1 MSNSN
6 IKKTSSI
13 GVLVLCLML
22 ITVCAGLILGV
33 VYSVTAE
40 PIARQQEIIANE
52 SRKQVLPNADAFVPV
67 DVSGVVA
74 DGSDFG
80 EIQDVYAGMD
90 AQGTLTGYTLAIS
103 TKGYS
108 PNLELTV
115 GIDTAGVVQGVD
127 ISSHEETPGL
137 GANATNT
144 DFLGQFVGADGPLT
158 VVKTATGQ
166 TGEVQALTGAT
177 ITSRAVTNAVNMA
190 RDFFIGIL
198 AEGV

>member
-1 MSNSN
+1 MKSDV
-6 IKKTSSI
+6 KKQDSI
-13 GVLVLCLML
+13 AVLVLRLL
-22 ITVCAGLILGV
+22 IITVCAGLILGV
-33 VYSVTAE
+33 VYTVTAG
-40 PIARQQEIIANE
+40 PIAEQQEITANT
-52 SRKQVLPNADAFVPV
+52 SRRQVLSGADSFVKV
-67 DVSGVVA
+67 DISGFVN

-80 EIQDVYAGMD
+80 EIEDVYAGMD
-90 AQGTLTGYTLAIS
+90 AQDAVIGYTMAIR

-108 PNLELTV
+108 PNLCLTI
-115 GIDTAGVVQGVD
+115 GIDDAGIVQGVD

-144 DFLGQFVGADGPLT
+144 DFLGQYVGADGPLT

-190 RDFFIGIL
+190 REFFTAVL